1 VFEERFCGIPW
12 SVLALAALGIA
23 VVYLFID
30 TSAGA
35 TGLRWLIARW
45 THSLCWLLLA
55 VAALAMSKLTPLPAA
70 WAGPIGAT
78 GGALYLAFIVT
89 TLSGRD

>member
-1 VFEERFCGIPW
+1 
-12 SVLALAALGIA
+12 
-23 VVYLFID
+23 
-30 TSAGA
+30 
-35 TGLRWLIARW
+35 
-45 THSLCWLLLA
+45 
-55 VAALAMSKLTPLPAA
+55 MSKLTPLPAA